1 MPQNAIPLQT
11 QKVLYITL
19 WTSIPL
25 DLIHPWEPTNKEL
38 KPQTENALDVVKK
51 DIFKGIA
58 ELTLL
63 KKSAVV
69 PPSL

>member
-1 MPQNAIPLQT
+1 M
-11 QKVLYITL
+11 
-19 WTSIPL
+19 
-25 DLIHPWEPTNKEL
+25 
-38 KPQTENALDVVKK
+38 ENTLDVAEK

-58 ELTLL
+58 KLTLL